1 MFILIGKMLK
11 PLVAPLGLSSLL
23 WLAGALLYWRWSRK
37 WGHRVVVAGILV
49 MVLFGNHLVGEAMV
63 RSLENDYEIRRAE
76 ECPEAEAIVVL
87 GGMTVAPIPP
97 RAEVEATSSVDRLL
111 YGMRL
116 ARLGRAPLLV
126 LSGGHTALGDSDLTE
141 AASMRML
148 ALECGIPP
156 EAILL
161 EKRSRNTYENA
172 YYTRQLLAERGINR
186 ILLVTSAK
194 HMPRAAA
201 VFRTQGFEVVPAST
215 DVEVVERSFLPR
227 DLLLNIKGL
236 NASTSALQEYGSILV
251 YRMRGWI
258 E

>member
-11 PLVAPLGLSSLL
+11 PLVSPVGLSYLL
-23 WLAGALLYWRWSRK
+23 WLAGLLLYWRWSRK
-37 WGHRVVVAGILV
+37 WGRRAVVAGILV
-49 MVLFGNHLVGEAMV
+49 LVLFGNQLVGEALM

-76 ECPEAEAIVVL
+76 DCPEAEAIVVL

-97 RAEVEATSSVDRLL
+97 RVEVEFTSAVDRLL

-126 LSGGHTALGDSDLTE
+126 LSGGYTVFVDSKLTE
-141 AASMRML
+141 ADDMRML
-148 ALECGIPP
+148 ALECGMPP

-172 YYTRQLLAERGINR
+172 FYTRQLLEARGINR

-194 HMPRAAA
+194 HMPRAAG
-201 VFRTQGFEVVPAST
+201 VFRTQGFEVVPAPT
-215 DVEVVERSFLPR
+215 DVGVVEGRFLPR
-227 DLLLNIKGL
+227 DLLPNLGGL
-236 NASTSALQEYGSILV
+236 NNSTSALREYGSILV